1 MNEVFAVLSQNG
13 WHLNRRDFLRYSVFW
28 SLSATAG
35 SLFSRA
41 QPLHASS
48 TDKPLLENIKIID
61 AHAHP
66 DRYVYNSRP
75 TDNTSTLKAIKKL
88 GMVASCFAA
97 VGDSVFLSQG
107 RVPGTEYHSTKTQL
121 EWWLKGIIKS
131 GRVKLVLKASDIPEV
146 VGPDIPPGAILSIEG
161 GDPLEGNPD
170 RVDEFYRL
178 GVRMITLMHYRNNEL
193 GDIMR
198 MWRNLDPG
206 PAHNGLTPAGR
217 KVVER
222 MQTVGMVVD
231 VAHAHS
237 VTLNQIAEM
246 SAKPLVDSH
255 TDPCR
260 VEDPVRCGRSRTWK
274 DMERVARTGGVI
286 CTWPLAY
293 TRETTT
299 RVTFLDWAKEI
310 LQMKGRLG
318 MEHVGLGTDGG
329 GNLPAF
335 VEGYRDVRDLVKLKA
350 TMQEVG
356 LSQEE
361 IGAYMGGNF
370 LRVLKSCIG

>member
-1 MNEVFAVLSQNG
+1 MQ
-13 WHLNRRDFLRYSVFW
+13 
-28 SLSATAG
+28 
-35 SLFSRA
+35 
-41 QPLHASS
+41 ASS
-48 TDKPLLENIKIID
+48 KDKPLSENIKIID

-66 DRYVYNSRP
+66 DRYVYSSHP
-75 TDNTSTLKAIKKL
+75 TDNTSTLKGIKKL

-97 VGDSVFLSQG
+97 VGDLVFLSQG

-131 GRVKLVLKASDIPEV
+131 GRVKLVLKASDVPEGV
-146 VGPDIPPGAILSIEG
+146 SPDIAPGAILSIEG
-161 GDPLEGNPD
+161 GDSLEGNPD

-178 GVRMITLMHYRNNEL
+178 GVRMITLVHYRNNEL
-193 GDIMR
+193 GDIMK
-198 MWRNLDPG
+198 MSRNLDPG
-206 PAHNGLTPAGR
+206 PPHNGLTPAGR
-217 KVVER
+217 RVVER
-222 MQTVGMVVD
+222 MQNVGMVVD

-260 VEDPVRCGRSRTWK
+260 VEDSVRCGRSRTWK
-274 DMERVARTGGVI
+274 DMERVARTEGVI

-293 TRETTT
+293 TRGATT

-310 LQMKGRLG
+310 LEMKDRLG

-329 GNLPAF
+329 GNLPGLI
-335 VEGYRDVRDLVKLKA
+335 EGYRDVRDLVKLKVA
-350 TMQEVG
+350 MQEVG
-356 LSQEE
+356 SSQEE

-370 LRVLKSCIG
+370 YRVLKSCIGA